1 MQAFLASLS
10 PRDRRALILLS
21 AFVGVMVLYWGIWQP
36 TQQRLSKSSEQLLY
50 WQEAYQFVSSH
61 QQQAKALKQVQSAPT
76 LTADQARQRITQV
89 ARQQQLDIKRLEPG
103 QKAMTLWLEQ
113 VPFQKVLTWLY
124 EIVEKQ
130 QIPLLN
136 VHVSRKQES
145 GLVDL
150 RVSFQLA
157 GS

>member
-10 PRDRRALILLS
+10 SRDRRALILLS
-21 AFVGVMVLYWGIWQP
+21 AFMGMMVLYWGIWQP
-36 TQQRLSKSSEQLLY
+36 TQQRFSKANEQLLY
-50 WQEAYQFVSSH
+50 WQDAYQFVSSH
-61 QQQAKALKQVQSAPT
+61 QQQAKALQQVQHAPS

-113 VPFQKVLTWLY
+113 VPFQRVLTWLY
-124 EIVEKQ
+124 DIVEKQ
-130 QIPLLN
+130 KIPLLN
-136 VHVSRKQES
+136 VHISRKQEN

-150 RVSFQLA
+150 RVSFQLT
-157 GS
+157 ST